1 MVNKIVSEDY
11 ADIILENRVIESVAA
26 KYEAIFINNRYS
38 MVNVPVNLI
47 DRCSIEQFGY
57 QAFPFCYTAQASS
70 SLNASRV
77 TDVQRNP
84 SLGMKGQ
91 GILIAVI
98 DTGINYLHEAFIKQD
113 KTTKIT
119 SIWDQT
125 INEAESATNEMGYG
139 TIYSKDVINF
149 ALRSENPYS
158 VVPTTDDTG
167 HGTAIAGIIA
177 GNENRSENFSGVVPD
192 AEFIIVKLKQAKKIT
207 KEMFCISENTV
218 CYQETDVLFA
228 LNYAM
233 KQADRLRKP
242 LSICVAIGTNQGSH
256 DGRGILSSYLSEI
269 SNHAGM
275 SVAIAAGN
283 EGLARKHYYGL
294 LDPRGEFN
302 EFQVRVGKDEAG
314 FSMEIWKAS
323 PYKVSVDITSPSGE
337 YISQVY
343 PTIRDCRVFNFI
355 FEPTVVWMNNIIS
368 EGETGDQLVLIRFL
382 NPAEGLWTFRIYN
395 LDEEISDYHVW
406 LPAKGIVSEETYF
419 INPNPDTTI
428 TSPGNSVYATTITA
442 YNVDTDSIYN
452 NASRGLT
459 RTGLLKPELAAPGV
473 DIICPT
479 NGSNNSYGTITGTGA
494 AAAHAAGINA
504 MLLEWGILKG
514 NNTGID
520 GVEIRSMLI
529 RGAER
534 VPNQS
539 INNIWGYGKIDIYGV
554 FEALRR

>member
-1 MVNKIVSEDY
+1 MVNKIISEDY
-11 ADIILENRVIESVAA
+11 ADIILENRLLESVAA
-26 KYEAIFINNRYS
+26 NYEAIPINNRYS
-38 MVNVPVNLI
+38 MVSVPVNLI
-47 DRCSIEQFGY
+47 DRCSTEQFGY
-57 QAFPFCYTAQASS
+57 QAFPFCYTTQASS

-84 SLGMKGQ
+84 SLGMRGQ
-91 GILIAVI
+91 GILVAVI

-125 INEAESATNEMGYG
+125 INEPEEATNEMGYG

-149 ALRSENPYS
+149 ALKSEDPHS

-177 GNENRSENFSGVVPD
+177 GNENSGENFSGVVPD
-192 AEFIIVKLKQAKKIT
+192 AEFIIVKLKHAKKIT
-207 KEMFCISENTV
+207 KEMFCISEDTV

-233 KQADRLRKP
+233 MQADRLKKP

-256 DGRGILSSYLSEI
+256 DGRGILSSYLSDI
-269 SNHAGM
+269 SNRAGM

-283 EGLARKHYYGL
+283 EGLTRKHHYGV
-294 LDPRGEFN
+294 LDPSVEPN
-302 EFQVRVGKDEAG
+302 EFQVRVGKNEYG
-314 FSMEIWKAS
+314 FAMEIWKSS
-323 PYKVSVDITSPSGE
+323 PYKISVDITSPTGE
-337 YISQVY
+337 YISQVF
-343 PTIRDCRVFNFI
+343 PTLRECRDFKFI
-355 FEPTVVWMNNIIS
+355 FEPTTIWVDNSITEAS
-368 EGETGDQLVLIRFL
+368 TGDQLILVRCLL
-382 NPAEGLWTFRIYN
+382 PTEGLWKFRIYN
-395 LDEEISDYHVW
+395 LDKESSDYHVW
-406 LPAKGIVSEETYF
+406 LPTEGIVSEETYF

-459 RTGLLKPELAAPGV
+459 RAGLLKPELAAPGV

-479 NGSNNSYGTITGTGA
+479 NSSNNSYGTITGTGA
-494 AAAHAAGINA
+494 AAAHAAGICA

-520 GVEIRSMLI
+520 VWKYVLC
-529 RGAER
+529 
-534 VPNQS
+534 
-539 INNIWGYGKIDIYGV
+539 
-554 FEALRR
+554 